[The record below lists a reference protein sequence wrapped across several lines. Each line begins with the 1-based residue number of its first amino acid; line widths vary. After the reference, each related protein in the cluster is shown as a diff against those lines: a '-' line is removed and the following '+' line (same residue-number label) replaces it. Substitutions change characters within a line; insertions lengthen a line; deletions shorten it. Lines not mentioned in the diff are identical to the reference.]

1 MHSRIRVRGVA
12 ALSSACFALASL
24 GVAHAQL
31 TSPPPIVQPIGRDLD
46 DALEDAVDK
55 IEEQQRA
62 AFGLPE
68 WREALGSLAGT
79 WEGTVEV
86 VDATD
91 KTPAGFWRRGDRP
104 ELQIV
109 VQQNTAVVSVKA
121 DAWRPLNV
129 NGGFQATDLTGGGFV
144 YTVDSGNGWVEN
156 WNLSLAKKD
165 ADTLLVFLSFVSG
178 GTLERLDAVD
188 AEFAVGA
195 MGELKRRTE

>member
-1 MHSRIRVRGVA
+1 MS
-12 ALSSACFALASL
+12 LACSALAT
-24 GVAHAQL
+24 VPVVHAQ
-31 TSPPPIVQPIGRDLD
+31 D
-46 DALEDAVDK
+46 DVG
-55 IEEQQRA
+55 EQQKTTL
-62 AFGLPE
+62 GLQE

-86 VDATD
+86 IDATE
-91 KTPAGFWRRGDRP
+91 KTPLGLWRRGNRP

-121 DAWRPLNV
+121 DAWRPLNA
-129 NGGFQATDLTGGGFV
+129 NGFQATDLTGGGFV
-144 YTVDSGNGWVEN
+144 YTLDSGNGWVEN

>member
-1 MHSRIRVRGVA
+1 LSLACSVVAAVGVA
-12 ALSSACFALASL
+12 Y
-24 GVAHAQL
+24 AQL
-31 TSPPPIVQPIGRDLD
+31 TPPPAITQPVGRSLD
-46 DALEDAVDK
+46 DAIEDVQDE

-62 AFGLPE
+62 TLGLQE

-86 VDATD
+86 IDATD
-91 KTPAGFWRRGDRP
+91 KTPLGFWHRGDRP
-104 ELQIV
+104 ELKV
-109 VQQNTAVVSVKA
+109 VVLQNTAVVSVKA
-121 DAWRPLNV
+121 DAWRPLNA

-165 ADTLLVFLSFVSG
+165 PDTLLVFLSFVAG

-188 AEFAVGA
+188 TEFAVGA

>member
-1 MHSRIRVRGVA
+1 MSLACSALVTAGVA
-12 ALSSACFALASL
+12 RAQQD
-24 GVAHAQL
+24 GV
-31 TSPPPIVQPIGRDLD
+31 
-46 DALEDAVDK
+46 
-55 IEEQQRA
+55 EEQRA
-62 AFGLPE
+62 ALGAPE

-79 WEGTVEV
+79 WEGTIEV
-86 VDATD
+86 IDATD
-91 KTPAGFWRRGDRP
+91 KTPAGLWQRGNRP

-109 VQQNTAVVSVKA
+109 VQQDAAVVSVKA
-121 DAWRPLNV
+121 DAWRPLNAT
-129 NGGFQATDLTGGGFV
+129 GFQATDLTGGGFV

-188 AEFAVGA
+188 TEFAIGA

>member
-1 MHSRIRVRGVA
+1 M
-12 ALSSACFALASL
+12 ALSLACSALAIV
-24 GVAHAQL
+24 GVSYAQL
-31 TSPPPIVQPIGRDLD
+31 EPTTIVHPSGRDVD
-46 DALEDAVDK
+46 DVLED
-55 IEEQQRA
+55 IQEEIDEQLKDSL
-62 AFGLPE
+62 GLPE

-86 VDATD
+86 IDATD
-91 KTPAGFWRRGDRP
+91 KTPPGFWRRGDRP
-104 ELQIV
+104 ELRIV
-109 VQQNTAVVSVKA
+109 VRQSTAVISVKA
-121 DAWRPLNV
+121 DGWRPLNG
-129 NGGFQATDLTGGGFV
+129 NFQATDFTGGGFV

-188 AEFAVGA
+188 AAFAVGA